1 MRESGFWRYENRL
14 IAVLTVMFG
23 FVFFDRNA
31 MTNLSTFVALDLHL
45 NYTQIAWLASGLS
58 FTWAIS
64 GIVIGALT
72 DSYGHRKALLL
83 VAVVIFSACSV
94 ISGLAPS
101 FGVLLASRMLMGL
114 AEGPIMP
121 ISQAL
126 VALESPDARR
136 GLNMG
141 VMQNLGSNF
150 IGSFLAPIVLV
161 TLAQMFNW
169 RSAFFIAAIPGLI
182 CAVLIWKWVH
192 EPQTHEVSHSS
203 GTKSGSGVMQSFATG
218 PAQAVRP
225 PPSPS
230 VIGRFVE
237 LFRYR
242 NTWLCIVISC
252 FMVPWMIIGW
262 AFLPSVYVNFRHFSP
277 SDMKWL
283 VSVLGISA
291 AVFAFIVPG
300 LSDRFGRKPVMII
313 FTLIGVLYPFA
324 ALYFSGSLLVLALLI
339 FVGWSA
345 SGTFPLFMA
354 TIPSESI
361 PARSLGTS
369 LGLVMGIG
377 ELVGGTSVPTLAGRA
392 ADHFGLPA
400 TMYIAAACAVIAALL
415 TLFLRETAPVK
426 AAAQSLATGEGVPA
440 RG

>member
-31 MTNLSTFVALDLHL
+31 MTNLSTFVAADLHL

-64 GIVIGALT
+64 GVIVGALT
-72 DSYGHRKALLL
+72 DSFGHRKTLLL
-83 VAVVIFSACSV
+83 IAVVIFSVCSV

-126 VALESPDARR
+126 VALESPDTRR

-161 TLAQMFNW
+161 SIAQMFNW
-169 RSAFFIAAIPGLI
+169 RSAFFIAAVPGLL

-192 EPQTHEVSHSS
+192 EPQTHEVSHAT
-203 GTKSGSGVMQSFATG
+203 GTKSGSGSGQSLATG
-218 PAQAVRP
+218 TPEGAKP
-225 PPSPS
+225 SSPS
-230 VIGRFVE
+230 MFRRIVE

-242 NTWLCIVISC
+242 NMWLCIVISC

-324 ALYFSGSLLVLALLI
+324 ALYFAGSLLVLALLI

-377 ELVGGTSVPTLAGRA
+377 ELLGGTAVPTLAGRA

-400 TMYIAAACAVIAALL
+400 PMYIAAGCAVIAAVL
-415 TLFLRETAPVK
+415 TLFLRESAPLKV
-426 AAAQSLATGEGVPA
+426 AAQSLATGERVPA

>member
-1 MRESGFWRYENRL
+1 MQQSGFWRYENRL

-45 NYTQIAWLASGLS
+45 DNTQIGLLASALS
-58 FTWAIS
+58 FAWAIS
-64 GIVIGALT
+64 GVIVGALS
-72 DSYGHRKALLL
+72 DSFGHRKALLL
-83 VAVVIFSACSV
+83 IAVVIFSVCSV

-121 ISQAL
+121 LSQAL
-126 VALESPDARR
+126 VVLESPEARR

-150 IGSFLAPIVLV
+150 IGSFLAPVVLV
-161 TLAQMFNW
+161 TLAQAFSW
-169 RSAFFIAAIPGLI
+169 RSAFFIAAAPGLL
-182 CAVLIWKWVH
+182 CALLIWRWVH
-192 EPQTHEVSHSS
+192 EPRTHEVSAE
-203 GTKSGSGVMQSFATG
+203 K
-218 PAQAVRP
+218 PARGARP
-225 PPSPS
+225 R
-230 VIGRFVE
+230 ITE
-237 LFRYR
+237 LLCHR
-242 NTWLCIVISC
+242 NMWLCIVISC
-252 FMVPWMIIGW
+252 FMVPWMIVGW
-262 AFLPSVYVNFRHFSP
+262 TFLPTLYVNFRHFSP

-283 VSVLGISA
+283 MGVLGISA

-300 LSDRFGRKPVMII
+300 LSDRFGRKPVMMV

-324 ALYFSGSLLVLALLI
+324 ALYFSGSLWVLALLI

-361 PARSLGTS
+361 PARFLGTS

-377 ELVGGTSVPTLAGRA
+377 EFLGGSSVPTLAGEA
-392 ADHFGLPA
+392 ADRFGLPA
-400 TMYIAAACAVIAALL
+400 PMFIAAGCAVVAAAL
-415 TLFLRETAPVK
+415 TVFLRETAPVK
-426 AAAQSLATGEGVPA
+426 LAGRSLAAAERVPA
-440 RG
+440 A

>member
-45 NYTQIAWLASGLS
+45 NNTQIGLLASGLS
-58 FTWAIS
+58 FAWAIS
-64 GIVIGALT
+64 GVVVGALT
-72 DSYGHRKALLL
+72 DSFGHRKTLLL
-83 VAVVIFSACSV
+83 TAVVIFSVCSV

-126 VALESPDARR
+126 VALESPDTRR

-161 TLAQMFNW
+161 SIAQMFSW
-169 RSAFFIAAIPGLI
+169 RSAFFIAAVPGLI
-182 CAVLIWKWVH
+182 CAAFIWRWVH
-192 EPQTHEVSHSS
+192 EPRTHEVSQAVAPNSNSS
-203 GTKSGSGVMQSFATG
+203 V
-218 PAQAVRP
+218 AQADRR
-225 PPSPS
+225 
-230 VIGRFVE
+230 IGE

-242 NTWLCIVISC
+242 NMWLCIVISI
-252 FMVPWMIIGW
+252 FMVPWMIVGW
-262 AFLPSVYVNFRHFSP
+262 TFLPTLYVNFRHFSP

-283 VSVLGISA
+283 MSVLGISA

-300 LSDRFGRKPVMII
+300 LSDRFGRKPVMIL

-324 ALYFSGSLLVLALLI
+324 ALYFSGSLLVLAVLI
-339 FVGWSA
+339 FIGWSA

-361 PARSLGTS
+361 PARYLGTS

-377 ELVGGTSVPTLAGRA
+377 EFLGGSSVPTLAGRA

-400 TMYIAAACAVIAALL
+400 PMYIAAACAVVAAVL
-415 TLFLRETAPVK
+415 TLFLRETAPAK
-426 AAAQSLATGEGVPA
+426 LAARSLAQGESVPA
-440 RG
+440 RS

>member
-1 MRESGFWRYENRL
+1 MRGSGFWRYENRL

-31 MTNLSTFVALDLHL
+31 MTNLSTFVAPDLHL
-45 NYTQIAWLASGLS
+45 NYTQIALLASGLS

-64 GIVIGALT
+64 GVVVGALT
-72 DSYGHRKALLL
+72 DSFGHRKTLLL
-83 VAVVIFSACSV
+83 IAVVIFSACSV

-126 VALESPDARR
+126 VALESPDTRR

-150 IGSFLAPIVLV
+150 IGSFLAPLVLV
-161 TLAQMFNW
+161 PIAQVLNW
-169 RSAFFIAAIPGLI
+169 RCAFFVAAVPGLI

-192 EPQTHEVSHSS
+192 EPQTHEVSQAASAKPVSGLAQSS
-203 GTKSGSGVMQSFATG
+203 
-218 PAQAVRP
+218 PADTPEAVRA
-225 PPSPS
+225 SM
-230 VIGRFVE
+230 GRRIVE

-242 NTWLCIVISC
+242 NMWLCIVISC
-252 FMVPWMIIGW
+252 FMVPWMIVGW

-283 VSVLGISA
+283 MSVLGISA

-300 LSDRFGRKPVMII
+300 LSDRFGRKPVMIV

-345 SGTFPLFMA
+345 SGVFPLFMA

-361 PARSLGTS
+361 PARYLGTS

-377 ELVGGTSVPTLAGRA
+377 EFLGGSSVPTLAGRA

-400 TMYIAAACAVIAALL
+400 PMYIAAACAVIAAVL

-426 AAAQSLATGEGVPA
+426 VGAQSLAPREGVPA

>member
-1 MRESGFWRYENRL
+1 MKQTGFWRYENRL

-31 MTNLSTFVALDLHL
+31 MTNLSTFVAPDLHL
-45 NYTQIAWLASGLS
+45 NNTQIGLLASGLS
-58 FTWAIS
+58 FAWAIS
-64 GIVIGALT
+64 GVVIGALT
-72 DSYGHRKALLL
+72 DSFGHRKALLL
-83 VAVVIFSACSV
+83 IAVVMFSVCSV

-126 VALESPDARR
+126 VALESPESRR

-161 TLAQMFNW
+161 RLAQAFNW
-169 RSAFFIAAIPGLI
+169 RSAFFVAAVPGLI
-182 CAVLIWKWVH
+182 CAALIWKWVH
-192 EPQTHEVSHSS
+192 EPRTHEV
-203 GTKSGSGVMQSFATG
+203 GVETARANAAAPTEK
-218 PAQAVRP
+218 RR
-225 PPSPS
+225 
-230 VIGRFVE
+230 ITE

-242 NTWLCIVISC
+242 NMWLCIVISC
-252 FMVPWMIIGW
+252 FMVPWMIVGW
-262 AFLPSVYVNFRHFSP
+262 TFLPTLYVNFRHFSP
-277 SDMKWL
+277 SDMSWL
-283 VSVLGISA
+283 MSVLGISA

-300 LSDRFGRKPVMII
+300 LSDRFGRKPVMIA

-324 ALYFSGSLLVLALLI
+324 ALFFSGSHLMLALLI
-339 FVGWSA
+339 FIGWSA

-361 PARSLGTS
+361 PARYLGTS

-377 ELVGGTSVPTLAGRA
+377 EFLGGSSVPTLAGEA
-392 ADHFGLPA
+392 ADRFGLAAP
-400 TMYIAAACAVIAALL
+400 MYIAAGCAVLAAVL

-426 AAAQSLATGEGVPA
+426 VAGRSLAAVERVPA
-440 RG
+440 S